1 MSEKATHDYDLG
13 RYSWVV
19 DTKSQV
25 AQNSFNRGLV
35 WSYSFNHEAAIQCF
49 EQAASHDENCVMAYW
64 GVAYAIGPNY
74 NKAWRMFTQED
85 REASI
90 EKVLRSLA
98 KAQEVDAGTS
108 PLETALVKAL
118 ATRFPRSTDAIPE
131 DLSSFDYAYAEAMR
145 GVYEAHGD
153 DIDVIALF
161 ADAIMCT
168 RPRLLWDVDTGNT
181 TGQDVDDARAA
192 LEKGLARPEGR
203 GHPGICHL
211 YIHLMEMSPFPEVA
225 LPAADSLR
233 RIVPD
238 GSHMQHM
245 ATHIDTA
252 CGDYRRSI
260 DSNMNAVLSDDKY
273 FAQENSSSIM
283 YSAYRSHNAHAMA
296 YSAMISGR
304 SSDALWAAR
313 RLPEILTL
321 EFMSIKTPRMLDWT
335 EWQWVTLPHAL
346 IRFGHWDEILQL
358 EMPADPELLCVSVA
372 TIKYAKAI
380 ALAVLGRTEEARHAR
395 DDFEESR
402 RSVPED
408 RMYGFR
414 GKAQS
419 ILAVASA
426 MLEGEL
432 EYRVGNFSEAFSALR
447 RGVELEDKIALA
459 EPPLWMLPVRHAL
472 GALLLEQGHS
482 EEAESLYWEDLGFSD
497 KLPRRKARINNV
509 WGLHGLYECLIRNGK
524 LEEARKFK
532 LQRDI
537 AVAAADIDI
546 KASCFC
552 RRSAV
557 EGKNHSNNNGADKS
571 SCGTSCC

>member
-1 MSEKATHDYDLG
+1 
-13 RYSWVV
+13 
-19 DTKSQV
+19 
-25 AQNSFNRGLV
+25 
-35 WSYSFNHEAAIQCF
+35 
-49 EQAASHDENCVMAYW
+49 MAYW
-64 GVAYAIGPNY
+64 GLAYAIGPNY
-74 NKAWRMFTQED
+74 NKSWRMFTQED
-85 REASI
+85 RKASI

-98 KAQEVDAGTS
+98 KAQEVDTGAS
-108 PLETALVKAL
+108 PVETALANAL
-118 ATRFPRSTDAIPE
+118 ITRFPGSTDTIPE
-131 DLSSFDYAYAEAMR
+131 DLSPYDYAYAEAMR
-145 GVYEAHGD
+145 RVYEAHGD
-153 DIDVIALF
+153 DLDVIALF

-168 RPRLLWDVDTGNT
+168 RPRQLWNLDTGNT
-181 TGQDVDDARAA
+181 TSKDIDDARAA

-211 YIHLMEMSPFPEVA
+211 YIHMMEMSPFPELA
-225 LPAADSLR
+225 LIAADQLR

-245 ATHIDTA
+245 STHIDTA

-260 DSNMNAVLSDDKY
+260 DSNLNAVLSDDKY
-273 FAQENSSSIM
+273 FAQENSSSLL

-296 YSAMISGR
+296 YSAMMAGR

-321 EFMSIKTPRMLDWT
+321 EFMSIRTPRMVDWT
-335 EWQWVTLPHAL
+335 EWQLVTLPHAL
-346 IRFGHWDEILQL
+346 IRFGRWDEILQL
-358 EMPADPELLCVSVA
+358 KMPADPDLLCVFVA
-372 TIKYAKAI
+372 TLKYARAI
-380 ALAVLGRTEEARHAR
+380 ALAVLGRIEEARHAR
-395 DDFEESR
+395 DDFEETR

-408 RMYGFR
+408 RMYSPSSQ
-414 GKAQS
+414 ADPV
-419 ILAVASA
+419 LAVASA

-432 EYRVGNFSEAFSALR
+432 QYRVGNFSKAFSALR
-447 RGVELEDKIALA
+447 RGIELEDKVGYAD
-459 EPPLWMLPVRHAL
+459 PPLWMQPVRHAL

-524 LEEARKFK
+524 QEDAKKLK

-552 RRSAV
+552 RRTAV
-557 EGKNHSNNNGADKS
+557 EGKSHGNNSDGAEKKS
-571 SCGTSCC
+571 SGASCC